1 MDIAFSL
8 IIGAVSLLAW
18 LDADEWW
25 QYAVAIFGGVMFIVT
40 FVASFI

>member
-8 IIGAVSLLAW
+8 FIGAVSYLAW
-18 LDADEWW
+18 LEADEWW
-25 QYAVAIFGGVMFIVT
+25 QYAIAIFGSVMFIVT